1 MSKSVQKF
9 TVLDGGG
16 AALALDKLAAQD
28 VAHHLRVVSSSD
40 NMRLNTHASLQEKQ
54 HQLRLPL
61 IEPASLIVVD
71 MNDIRNSYEFFE
83 LFRYIRPRA
92 VFDVRV
98 RPDFYIDVNLSS
110 SGVTS
115 LFRELGSHYFNM
127 TGLLG
132 IDDHGD
138 PRLQPAWLGAAIADQ
153 LAQQRMGFPIVVLT
167 ARHERAR
174 ELVHV
179 LPRYLLPQS
188 AGGATAVFHRDL
200 LDQVRG
206 IPSGAG
212 VRGH

>member
-16 AALALDKLAAQD
+16 AALALDKLAAH
-28 VAHHLRVVSSSD
+28 VAHLRVVSSPD

-54 HQLRLPL
+54 H
-61 IEPASLIVVD
+61 EPASLIVVD